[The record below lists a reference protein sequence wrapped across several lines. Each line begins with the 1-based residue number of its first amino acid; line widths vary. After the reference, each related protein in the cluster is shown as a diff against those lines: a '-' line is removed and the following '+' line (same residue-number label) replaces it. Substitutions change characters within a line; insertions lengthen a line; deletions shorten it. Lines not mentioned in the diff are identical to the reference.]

1 MDNSNSNIF
10 FLLEEKEHA
19 DTNVDLDQLLNELNA
34 NINRKNTN
42 TNRKNTNTNTT
53 NTNITNL
60 DTNNDSLLYYIEKNV
75 FSGEDEIYYN
85 EKYTIKD
92 LMKICNYYGIDKNI
106 KSSKCKKQDIVSTI
120 VFFEGQSE
128 NTEIVNRRHNM
139 WAYMTELT
147 ADPKMRMYLLWI

>member
-1 MDNSNSNIF
+1 MDNSNIF

-19 DTNVDLDQLLNELNA
+19 DTNVDLDQLLNEMNS
-34 NINRKNTN
+34 NVD
-42 TNRKNTNTNTT
+42 TNTT
-53 NTNITNL
+53 NINTTNINTTNL

-106 KSSKCKKQDIVSTI
+106 KSAKCKKQDIVSTI

-128 NTEIVNRRHNM
+128 NSEIVNRRHNM

-147 ADPKMRMYLLWI
+147 ADPKMRMYLFWL

>member
-1 MDNSNSNIF
+1 MDSNNNSNSNIF
-10 FLLEEKEHA
+10 FLLEEKEQT
-19 DTNVDLDQLLNELNA
+19 DTNVDLDQLLNEM
-34 NINRKNTN
+34 
-42 TNRKNTNTNTT
+42 
-53 NTNITNL
+53 NITNVNTDINL
-60 DTNNDSLLYYIEKNV
+60 STNNDSLLYYIEKNV

-106 KSSKCKKQDIVSTI
+106 KSAKCKKQDIVSTI

-128 NTEIVNRRHNM
+128 NSEMVNRRHNM

-147 ADPKMRMYLLWI
+147 SDPKMRMYLLWI

>member
-1 MDNSNSNIF
+1 MDNNNNSSNIF
-10 FLLEEKEHA
+10 FLLEEKEQT
-19 DTNVDLDQLLNELNA
+19 DTNVDLDQLLNEM
-34 NINRKNTN
+34 
-42 TNRKNTNTNTT
+42 
-53 NTNITNL
+53 NITNVNAT
-60 DTNNDSLLYYIEKNV
+60 TNNNSLLYYIEKNV

>member
-1 MDNSNSNIF
+1 MDNNSNIF
-10 FLLEEKEHA
+10 FLLEEKEHT
-19 DTNVDLDQLLNELNA
+19 DTNVDLDQLLNEMNS
-34 NINRKNTN
+34 NVD
-42 TNRKNTNTNTT
+42 
-53 NTNITNL
+53 TNITNANS
-60 DTNNDSLLYYIEKNV
+60 DITTNNDSLLYYIEKNV

-128 NTEIVNRRHNM
+128 NSEIVNRRHNM

-147 ADPKMRMYLLWI
+147 ADPKMRMYLLWV

>member
-1 MDNSNSNIF
+1 MDNNNSSNIF
-10 FLLEEKEHA
+10 FLLEEKEHT
-19 DTNVDLDQLLNELNA
+19 DTNVDLDQLLNEMNA
-34 NINRKNTN
+34 NINA
-42 TNRKNTNTNTT
+42 TT
-53 NTNITNL
+53 NSNATNA
-60 DTNNDSLLYYIEKNV
+60 NNDSLLYYIEKNV

-139 WAYMTELT
+139 WAYITELT
-147 ADPKMRMYLLWI
+147 ADPKMRMYLLWV

>member
-1 MDNSNSNIF
+1 MNNNSNIF
-10 FLLEEKEHA
+10 FLLEEKEHT
-19 DTNVDLDQLLNELNA
+19 DTNVDLDQLLNELNSD
-34 NINRKNTN
+34 
-42 TNRKNTNTNTT
+42 TNTT
-53 NTNITNL
+53 N
-60 DTNNDSLLYYIEKNV
+60 TNNDSLLYYIEKNV

-120 VFFEGQSE
+120 VFFEGQVE
-128 NTEIVNRRHNM
+128 NTELVNKRHNM
-139 WAYMTELT
+139 WAYMTELA

>member
-1 MDNSNSNIF
+1 M
-10 FLLEEKEHA
+10 EEKEQT
-19 DTNVDLDQLLNELNA
+19 DTNVDLDQLLNEMNSNVDTNRT
-34 NINRKNTN
+34 NINTD
-42 TNRKNTNTNTT
+42 
-53 NTNITNL
+53 IT
-60 DTNNDSLLYYIEKNV
+60 TNNDSLLYYIEKNV

-106 KSSKCKKQDIVSTI
+106 KSAKCKKQDIVSTI

-128 NTEIVNRRHNM
+128 NSEIVNRRHNM

-147 ADPKMRMYLLWI
+147 ADPKMRMYLLWV

>member
-1 MDNSNSNIF
+1 MDNNNNSSNIF
-10 FLLEEKEHA
+10 FLLEEKEQT
-19 DTNVDLDQLLNELNA
+19 DTNVDLDQLLNEM
-34 NINRKNTN
+34 
-42 TNRKNTNTNTT
+42 
-53 NTNITNL
+53 NITNVNAT
-60 DTNNDSLLYYIEKNV
+60 TNNDSLLYYIEKNV

-120 VFFEGQSE
+120 VFFEGQVE
-128 NTEIVNRRHNM
+128 NTELVNRRHNM

>member
-1 MDNSNSNIF
+1 MDSNSNIF

-19 DTNVDLDQLLNELNA
+19 DTNVDLDQLLNEMNS
-34 NINRKNTN
+34 NVD
-42 TNRKNTNTNTT
+42 
-53 NTNITNL
+53 TNITNANS
-60 DTNNDSLLYYIEKNV
+60 DITTNNDSLLYYIEKNV

-120 VFFEGQSE
+120 VFFEGQVE
-128 NTEIVNRRHNM
+128 NTELVNRRHNM

-147 ADPKMRMYLLWI
+147 ADPKMRMYLLWV

>member
-1 MDNSNSNIF
+1 MDSNNNSNSNIF
-10 FLLEEKEHA
+10 FLLEEKEQT
-19 DTNVDLDQLLNELNA
+19 DTNVDLDQLLNEM
-34 NINRKNTN
+34 
-42 TNRKNTNTNTT
+42 
-53 NTNITNL
+53 NITNVNTDINL
-60 DTNNDSLLYYIEKNV
+60 STNNDSLLYYIEKNV